1 MKTFFFCVFLTILM
15 SNSACGDTSLMD
27 DDYYNKKMI
36 KHLNESTIWLI
47 EEGVYTFNNSG
58 KNGIFRKLLENW
70 GVQLWVDPWIESER
84 FIDAFWIKARGI
96 HHDIMNFHRE
106 TYQNVIYEFWVV
118 KVSGQEW
125 ADVKPRTEFFVTKTD
140 EVYGIREILISSNQ
154 FIEEYQVDQDHVIYF
169 PKDNLRILSE
179 LKAWLYPENYAE
191 SDLKDKLVGKDENGN
206 ISLVN

>member
-1 MKTFFFCVFLTILM
+1 MKMFFFCIFLTILI
-15 SNSACGDTSLMD
+15 SNSACGDNNPVD

-47 EEGVYTFNNSG
+47 EEGVYTFKESG
-58 KNGIFRKLLENW
+58 KYGIHRKLVDTW
-70 GVQLWVDPWIESER
+70 GVLLWVDPWIESKR
-84 FIDAFWIKARGI
+84 FIDAFWIKSRGI
-96 HHDIMNFHRE
+96 HHDIINFHRD

-118 KVSGQEW
+118 KVSKQEW

-140 EVYGIREILISSNQ
+140 EVYAKREILISSNQ

-169 PKDNLRILSE
+169 PKDNLKILYE
-179 LKAWLYPENYAE
+179 LEAWLYPENYIE
-191 SDLKDKLVGKDENGN
+191 SDLKNKLVVMDENGN